1 MATITFKKFL
11 ELSDYTLTYLLSDM
25 FTGTGYAI
33 NETEEGE
40 ARGEYDQVKK
50 ELKEGKFKDD
60 QYGPCIEDIFAGM
73 LERGMTIRVTDPEG
87 KDHDVTLA
95 DFETGLQALIDN
107 AKEYDAFAD
116 YLKGNADMCS
126 ALNFIDCIIFGEPV
140 YG

>member
-11 ELSDYTLTYLLSDM
+11 DLSNYTLTFLISDM

-33 NETEEGE
+33 NEKNE
-40 ARGEYDQVKK
+40 GEYDQVKK
-50 ELKEGKFKDD
+50 ELKETWKDT
-60 QYGPCIEDIFAGM
+60 YGPCIEDIFAGM
-73 LERGMTIRVTDPEG
+73 LERGMTILVTDPEG

-95 DFETGLQALIDN
+95 DFETGLQALLDN

-126 ALNFIDCIIFGEPV
+126 ALNFIDCIIFGKPV

>member
-11 ELSDYTLTYLLSDM
+11 ELSDYTMTDLISDM

-33 NETEEGE
+33 NEKND
-40 ARGEYDQVKK
+40 GEYDQVKK
-50 ELKEGKFKDD
+50 ELNEGKFKDD
-60 QYGPCIEDIFAGM
+60 QYGPCIEDIFAEM
-73 LERGMTIRVTDPEG
+73 LERGMTICVTDPEG

-95 DFETGLQALIDN
+95 DFEKGLQALIN
-107 AKEYDAFAD
+107 HAKDYDAFAD
-116 YLKGNADMCS
+116 YLNGNADACS

>member
-11 ELSDYTLTYLLSDM
+11 ELSDYKLTYLISDM

-33 NETEEGE
+33 NEKNE
-40 ARGEYDQVKK
+40 GEYDQVKK
-50 ELKEGKFKDD
+50 ELKETWPKDD
-60 QYGPCIEDIFAGM
+60 NFGPCIEDIFAGM
-73 LERGMTIRVTDPEG
+73 LERGMTILVTDPEG

-95 DFETGLQALIDN
+95 DFEKGLQALIDH